1 MSLPRD
7 WTLHLPDWA
16 AGIVATHAGPRGD
29 VAPPDRAQR
38 SSDARPEPHDEDS
51 AMALAIELARAAA
64 AHEDGGPFGA
74 AVIDPAD
81 GRLVAAGPNL
91 VFAGGASLAHAEM
104 VALTLAQRA
113 LATPDLSE
121 SGELTL
127 VSSAEPCA
135 MCLGALPW
143 SGVRRLVC
151 GARDADVRAVGFDEG
166 SKPAGWVEALE
177 ARGIGVVRDVRREE
191 AVKALRTY
199 VAGGG
204 RLY

>member
-1 MSLPRD
+1 MTPPRD
-7 WTLHLPDWA
+7 WRLRLPDWA
-16 AGIVATHAGPRGD
+16 VEIVA
-29 VAPPDRAQR
+29 
-38 SSDARPEPHDEDS
+38 ARPDPHDEAS
-51 AMALAIELARAAA
+51 AMALAIALARTAA

-74 AVIDPAD
+74 AVIDPTG

-113 LATPDLSE
+113 LGTPDLSE
-121 SGELTL
+121 AGALTL

-143 SGVRRLVC
+143 SGIRRLVC
-151 GARDADVRAVGFDEG
+151 GARDADVRTVGFDEG

-177 ARGIGVVRDVRREE
+177 ARGIGVVRDVRRDE
-191 AVKALRTY
+191 AAAALREY
-199 VAGGG
+199 AAGGG
-204 RLY
+204 RIYGA